1 MGAEE
6 STLGG
11 DEGGDEVSILV
22 NTVPGD
28 SRDGST
34 APPPSSGETGGKEK
48 GKKGKGKGKGK
59 KPKTKKAGAA
69 LSEEDKDKLSRAFN
83 DSQRRRKTS
92 SEITPP
98 SPGYGGKPGGP
109 KWRYA
114 YIYIYFIYLFK
125 FIYIIIY
132 LYITR
137 HKTVYETPHDTSA
150 TSLQWLA

>member
-28 SRDGST
+28 ARDGST

-114 YIYIYFIYLFK
+114 YIYIFFFLLK

>member
-48 GKKGKGKGKGK
+48 GRKVCYDSSKNNIDFTGL
-59 KPKTKKAGAA
+59 ASIF
-69 LSEEDKDKLSRAFN
+69 LKLS
-83 DSQRRRKTS
+83 
-92 SEITPP
+92 
-98 SPGYGGKPGGP
+98 
-109 KWRYA
+109 WRM
-114 YIYIYFIYLFK
+114 
-125 FIYIIIY
+125 
-132 LYITR
+132 
-137 HKTVYETPHDTSA
+137 
-150 TSLQWLA
+150 